1 MMTKEKLSMNK
12 IIVEIYIPIIGK
24 SYDVFIPKNKKLY
37 EVSQLLAKSI
47 SDLTDGMFVMS
58 DNNVLCD
65 LVTGQV
71 LDINLSVNDLGLKN
85 GSRLMLI

>member
-1 MMTKEKLSMNK
+1 MMMKEKLSMNK
-12 IIVEIYIPIIGK
+12 IIVEIYIPIIGEA
-24 SYDVFIPKNKKLY
+24 YDVFIPKNKKLY

-47 SDLTDGMFVMS
+47 SDLTGGMFVMS
-58 DNNVLCD
+58 DDNVLCD

-71 LDINLSVNDLGLKN
+71 LDINLSVSDLGLKN